1 MRIGI
6 NLLLW
11 TTEVG
16 AAHEPI
22 FRRLKASGYD
32 GVEVPLDCDD
42 LGRCGAVRRILDDCG
57 LAATVTT
64 TMTAD
69 ADPISSEARVRR
81 RAVDRL
87 KRSIEAARVLG
98 SPVLGGPLHSAYK
111 SFAGRGA
118 TADEKRWCADSLSE
132 AAPVAQAA
140 GVTLALEQINRFESY
155 FLNTAEQTREIL
167 SLVSHPNCAMHYDTH
182 HAHIE
187 EDDPGAAIRAS
198 SDVIAHVH
206 VSENHR
212 GAPGSGQVDWRGTFE
227 ALRDI
232 GYDNWVVIEAF
243 STSVPDFAASI
254 NVWRNPSTEQDIVE
268 EGLAFIRALVHQYP
282 RKAMTDDSGGRRC
295 VRGYGGA

>member
-11 TTEVG
+11 TTQVST
-16 AAHEPI
+16 AHEPI

-32 GVEVPLDCDD
+32 GVEVPLDRDD

-57 LAATVTT
+57 LAATAITS
-64 TMTAD
+64 MTAD
-69 ADPISSEARVRR
+69 ANPISTDASVRR
-81 RAVDRL
+81 RAIDRL

-111 SFAGRGA
+111 LFVGQGP
-118 TADEKRWCADSLSE
+118 TTDEKRWCAQVLSE
-132 AAPVAQAA
+132 AATFAQAA

-167 SLVSHPNCAMHYDTH
+167 SLVGHPHCAMHYDTH

-198 SDVIAHVH
+198 AEVIAHVH

-212 GAPGSGQVDWRGTFE
+212 GAPGSGQVDWCGTFE

-232 GYDNWVVIEAF
+232 GYDDWVVIEAF

-254 NVWRNPSTEQDIVE
+254 NVWRNPSTEQDIVDG
-268 EGLAFIRALVHQYP
+268 GLAFIRSLVQQYP
-282 RKAMTDDSGGRRC
+282 PRRQRTVPEC
-295 VRGYGGA
+295 EYET

>member
-16 AAHEPI
+16 TTHEPI
-22 FRRLKASGYD
+22 FWRLRASGYD

-42 LGRCGAVRRILDDCG
+42 PGRCGAVRRILDDCG
-57 LAATVTT
+57 LAATAIT

-69 ADPISSEARVRR
+69 ANPISSEAPVRR

-87 KRSIEAARVLG
+87 RRSIEAAHVLG
-98 SPVLGGPLHSAYK
+98 SPVLGGPLHSACK
-111 SFAGRGA
+111 LFVNPGP
-118 TADEKRWCADSLSE
+118 TADEKRWCAEVLSE
-132 AAPVAQAA
+132 AAIFAKGA
-140 GVTLALEQINRFESY
+140 GVTLALEQLNRFESH
-155 FLNTAEQTREIL
+155 FLNTAQQTREIL

-187 EDDPGAAIRAS
+187 ESDPGAAIRAS
-198 SDVIAHVH
+198 AEVIAHVH

-212 GAPGSGQVDWRGTFE
+212 GAPGSGQVNWRGTFE
-227 ALRDI
+227 ALSDI
-232 GYDNWVVIEAF
+232 RYDNWVVIEAF

-268 EGLAFIRALVHQYP
+268 DGLAFVRSLVQQYSP
-282 RKAMTDDSGGRRC
+282 TRQGTVPECEDAT
-295 VRGYGGA
+295 